1 MHRPDGPLT
10 QDHASC
16 RDQGDL
22 TPTPAVVIEAVRQI
36 AAGEHAPALAAGLQG
51 GLRDHAARHVTG
63 TGQKPLLAVL
73 ATGGTI
79 ASSRG
84 ADGAARPRL
93 GAGDLLALLPPMAV
107 ELRPREV
114 LAKDS
119 ASLTLSDMQRISDAV
134 AAELADPRIAGI
146 VALHGTDA
154 MEETAL
160 LVQLQ
165 HAPRKPVVFTGAQF
179 ASDHPRSDGG
189 RNLADAVRA
198 ALRPAAGPGVTL
210 AFGGRMFPAWGLYK
224 FTSDAPDAFRRVAE
238 EGATVTRPLPAP
250 VGGFRVDIVATH
262 PGSDGLHLEASLA
275 AGARGIVI
283 SALGSGNATAELVA
297 AIARAKA
304 QGVVVVVSSRVPEG
318 LLSPIYGGGGGGHDM
333 RRAGAIH
340 ARLLRPGQARILLAA
355 MLANRCTETEIAR
368 AFESAPQTV

>member
-1 MHRPDGPLT
+1 L
-10 QDHASC
+10 
-16 RDQGDL
+16 L
-22 TPTPAVVIEAVRQI
+22 N
-36 AAGEHAPALAAGLQG
+36 
-51 GLRDHAARHVTG
+51 HAAHVVTG
-63 TGQKPLLAVL
+63 TGQIPLLAVL

-84 ADGAARPRL
+84 ADGAASPSLR
-93 GAGDLLALLPPMAV
+93 AEDLLALLPSMAV
-107 ELRPREV
+107 DLRPQEV

-119 ASLTLSDMQRISDAV
+119 ASLTLADMQRISDAV
-134 AAELADPRIAGI
+134 ATELADPRIAGI

-179 ASDHPRSDGG
+179 ASDHPRSDGA
-189 RNLADAVRA
+189 RNLTDAVRT
-198 ALRPAAGPGVTL
+198 ALQPPRPGGVTL
-210 AFGGRMFPAWGLYK
+210 AFGGRVLPVWGLYK
-224 FTSDAPDAFRRVAE
+224 FTSDAPDAFRRVAD

-250 VGGFRVDIVATH
+250 VDGLRVDIVATH

-275 AGARGIVI
+275 AGAQGIVV
-283 SALGSGNATAELVA
+283 SALGSGNATPELVA
-297 AIARAKA
+297 AISRARA
-304 QGVVVVVSSRVPEG
+304 QGVMVVVSSRVPEG

-355 MLANRCTETEIAR
+355 MLANGCSEAEIAR
-368 AFESAPQTV
+368 AFETAPETVPA